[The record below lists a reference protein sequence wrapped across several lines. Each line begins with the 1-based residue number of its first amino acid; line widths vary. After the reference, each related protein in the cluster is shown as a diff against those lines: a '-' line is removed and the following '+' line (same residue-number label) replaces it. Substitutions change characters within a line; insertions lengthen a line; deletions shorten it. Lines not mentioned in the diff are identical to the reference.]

1 MDPAKGGPPNVVA
14 RLAAAQASLGHQVQ
28 VLTYGDSNARERLLV
43 DTARVPGHSQVAY
56 HYLPLPNRLQQL
68 VSKTALHKCRELIPY
83 VDVVHIHGLWETLV
97 RYASHCARIYSIPY
111 VIAPHG
117 MLDPWSLS
125 QKSWKKSVAL
135 ALGYR
140 QMLNQASLLH
150 ALNQDELALLQPL
163 GIKAP
168 AAVIP
173 NGVEPGEVY
182 PLPPKGTFR
191 NTLPELEDRPFIL
204 FLSRLHYKK
213 GLDYLADAFKII
225 AAQHSD
231 VHLVV
236 AGPDGGAQ
244 AEFESMIQQSGLT
257 DRVHLVG
264 SIYGERKLAAYVDA
278 TLFCLPS
285 RQEGFSIAIT
295 EAMACGTPVVI
306 SRQCHFPEVAERG
319 AGIVV
324 ELSAQTVADA
334 VLKLLQDA
342 DQLSRASEAGKRLV
356 EERFL
361 WSKVAELTTMHYN
374 RLLEKKTRI
383 S

>member
-14 RLAAAQASLGHQVQ
+14 RLAAAQASLGHDVQ
-28 VLTYGDSNARERLLV
+28 VLTYGDSDARERLAA
-43 DTARVPGHSQVAY
+43 DSIRVPGHSRVAY
-56 HYLPLPNRLQQL
+56 HYLPLPNRWQQL
-68 VSKTALHKCRELIPY
+68 VSREAFQKCRELIPY

-125 QKSWKKSVAL
+125 QKSLKKRFAL

-140 QMLNQASLLH
+140 QLLNQASLLH
-150 ALNQDELALLQPL
+150 ALNRDELELLKPL
-163 GIKAP
+163 GIQAP

-173 NGVEPGEVY
+173 NGVEANEIY
-182 PLPPKGTFR
+182 PLPEKGTFR
-191 NTLPELEDRPFIL
+191 ATLPELGDRPFIL

-213 GLDYLADAFKII
+213 GLDYLAEAFKII
-225 AAQHSD
+225 AQQHTD
-231 VHLVV
+231 VQLVV

-244 AEFESMIQQSGLT
+244 ADFESSIQQAKLT
-257 DRVHLVG
+257 HRVHLTG
-264 SIYGERKLAAYVDA
+264 PIYGERKLAAYVDA

-306 SRQCHFPEVAERG
+306 TRQCHFPEVAD
-319 AGIVV
+319 AGTGKVV
-324 ELSAQTVADA
+324 DLSAQAIA
-334 VLKLLQDA
+334 EAALALLQDPEELA
-342 DQLSRASEAGKRLV
+342 RASSAGQKLV

-361 WSKVAELTTMHYN
+361 WSRVAELTAKHYA
-374 RLLEKKTRI
+374 RLVPKPTPL
-383 S
+383 